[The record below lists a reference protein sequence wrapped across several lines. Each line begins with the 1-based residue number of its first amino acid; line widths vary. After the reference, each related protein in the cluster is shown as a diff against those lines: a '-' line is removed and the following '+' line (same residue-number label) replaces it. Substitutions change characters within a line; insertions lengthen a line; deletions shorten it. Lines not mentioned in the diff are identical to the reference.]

1 MPDPFFQK
9 KRKRSARAR
18 DEDGDSGDDAAE
30 DLDLRHNYNEIDD
43 GSDAEAHAAETAAE
57 AKVRL
62 ARMYLDGLHERTHED
77 GADAAEIDREN
88 IAARLQKD
96 VQEHSGHIHVFVAER
111 LRQPAREH
119 ILAVRGHR
127 AAVTTACGADG
138 AAVFFSADKSGH
150 IIEWSLRDGRQVAI
164 LPTASSEESTPY
176 SHTSGAARRR
186 MRAKLRG
193 KMPIDAH
200 GPSRMHIFEGCI
212 PLAPGEGHSDAV
224 LALALSSDGR
234 YLASAGKDIRI
245 GVWHIAPHMT
255 PERMR
260 QGAVER
266 TRWLRALTGHKS
278 AVRSLAFRHGSL
290 ELFSASYDR
299 TVKLFDVGQLSYI
312 ETLFGH
318 QESIMDLT
326 CLRAERA
333 VTAGGRER
341 TCRLWKIREE
351 SQLVF
356 RGGAKSKLRDLLE
369 GGDLVDT
376 RENKNEVHEGS
387 IDCVTMIDDHHFLSG
402 SDSGTI
408 SLWSTQKKK
417 PIFTWPAA
425 HGLEHTRDG
434 PLPRYVTSI
443 ACLPYGD
450 VFASGSWDG
459 HIRLWALNEL
469 LTSFRP
475 LHDIDAPGVVNS
487 LQLFTPAVESPT
499 EYPVDPVL
507 WRRRGGL
514 DAQLAPPSDK
524 ESHTAAPSS
533 LADRSTIQHA
543 DGRVLGHKETIAPLL
558 IAAVGPEPRADRWL
572 HTDSPNGI
580 LVVPLYLS

>member
-1 MPDPFFQK
+1 M
-9 KRKRSARAR
+9 
-18 DEDGDSGDDAAE
+18 
-30 DLDLRHNYNEIDD
+30 
-43 GSDAEAHAAETAAE
+43 
-57 AKVRL
+57 
-62 ARMYLDGLHERTHED
+62 
-77 GADAAEIDREN
+77 
-88 IAARLQKD
+88 
-96 VQEHSGHIHVFVAER
+96 
-111 LRQPAREH
+111 
-119 ILAVRGHR
+119 
-127 AAVTTACGADG
+127 
-138 AAVFFSADKSGH
+138 
-150 IIEWSLRDGRQVAI
+150 
-164 LPTASSEESTPY
+164 
-176 SHTSGAARRR
+176 
-186 MRAKLRG
+186 
-193 KMPIDAH
+193 
-200 GPSRMHIFEGCI
+200 
-212 PLAPGEGHSDAV
+212 
-224 LALALSSDGR
+224 
-234 YLASAGKDIRI
+234 
-245 GVWHIAPHMT
+245 
-255 PERMR
+255 
-260 QGAVER
+260 
-266 TRWLRALTGHKS
+266 
-278 AVRSLAFRHGSL
+278 
-290 ELFSASYDR
+290 
-299 TVKLFDVGQLSYI
+299 
-312 ETLFGH
+312 
-318 QESIMDLT
+318 
-326 CLRAERA
+326 
-333 VTAGGRER
+333 
-341 TCRLWKIREE
+341 
-351 SQLVF
+351 F

-450 VFASGSWDG
+450 IFASGSWDG

-572 HTDSPNGI
+572 RTDSPNGI